1 LILNF
6 KKYLFVSENKQKM
19 AASEQPKLLGNFYIE
34 SGDEFPWV
42 LKELYIEEARRLLV
56 SAYRLVHGVAG
67 CANDQAELK
76 RMEEQTGILQLQ
88 EELIEVL
95 DKHER
100 VLRDISHHQTEQPQY
115 QIPPPIK
122 KSCPSPEL
130 QQSDL
135 AILNIV
141 KEFHDN
147 DAGISNEEIMQV
159 VGKQLSSADVSSS
172 LKHLIEEGYIFEA
185 IDENHY
191 LAV

>member
-1 LILNF
+1 
-6 KKYLFVSENKQKM
+6 M
-19 AASEQPKLLGNFYIE
+19 AASEQPKLRGNFYIE

-67 CANDQAELK
+67 CANDQSELK

-88 EELIEVL
+88 EELIKVL

-100 VLRDISHHQTEQPQY
+100 DMRGAPQPPTKKPC
-115 QIPPPIK
+115 PPPELDQIDLDVLDIIK
-122 KSCPSPEL
+122 HNHSEG
-130 QQSDL
+130 
-135 AILNIV
+135 
-141 KEFHDN
+141 
-147 DAGISNEEIMQV
+147 GISTDEIMQL
-159 VGKQLSSADVSSS
+159 VGKQVSSADVLASID
-172 LKHLIEEGYIFEA
+172 HLIEEGHIFSA